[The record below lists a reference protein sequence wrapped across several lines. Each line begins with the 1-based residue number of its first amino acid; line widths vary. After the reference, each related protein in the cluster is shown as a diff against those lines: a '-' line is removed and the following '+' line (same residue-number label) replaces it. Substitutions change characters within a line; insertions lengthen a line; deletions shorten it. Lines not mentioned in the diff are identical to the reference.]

1 MASEFSRQGRV
12 GLALAG
18 LIGSAWLLSLVCSLT
33 LPLTQIPPLLLGSIV
48 LIRAFLH
55 TGLFI
60 VAHDAM
66 HNSLVPDAPRLNRL
80 IGRVCLFLYAGLSY
94 KLCCRNHSRH
104 HQKPESARDPDYQR
118 SVNDGI
124 LSWYVHF
131 MGNYLGW
138 KELLKLGSFWL
149 VLFHLT
155 HHHQTDHAMQLL
167 LFCVLPLFVSSCQL
181 FLVGTWMPHRRG
193 VTSKPGVTTRS
204 LALNPVLSFAACYHF
219 GYHREHHD
227 SPSTPWF
234 QLPKLRVRHRSDQ
247 P

>member
-1 MASEFSRQGRV
+1 VVSELNRQGQQ

-18 LIGSAWLLSLVCSLT
+18 LIGSAWLLTLAFSLNLSLD
-33 LPLTQIPPLLLGSIV
+33 QIPPLLLGAVV
-48 LIRAFLH
+48 LVRAFLH

-66 HNSLVPDAPRLNRL
+66 HNSLVPKQPGLNRL

-94 KLCCRNHSRH
+94 RLCCRNHRRH
-104 HQKPESARDPDYQR
+104 HQAPESDRDPDYQR
-118 SVNDGI
+118 STNDGI
-124 LSWYVHF
+124 FSWYVHF
-131 MGNYLGW
+131 MGNYLSW
-138 KELLKLGSFWL
+138 KQLLNLSGCWF
-149 VLFHLT
+149 VLFNLT
-155 HHHQTDHAMQLL
+155 RHHQTDHGLPLL
-167 LFCVLPLFVSSCQL
+167 VFCVLPLIISSCQL

-193 VTSKPGVTTRS
+193 VTSQPGITSRS

-234 QLPKLRVRHRSDQ
+234 QLPLLRDHHRS
-247 P
+247 

>member
-1 MASEFSRQGRV
+1 VASELSNQSRQ

-18 LIGSAWLLSLVCSLT
+18 LIGSAWLLSLAYCLS
-33 LPLTQIPPLLLGSIV
+33 LPLKQFSPLLLGSAI

-66 HNSLVPDAPRLNRL
+66 HNSLVPASPKLNRF

-94 KLCCRNHSRH
+94 RLCCRNHRRH
-104 HQKPESARDPDYQR
+104 HQAPESDRDPDYQR
-118 SVNDGI
+118 SANDTI
-124 LSWYVHF
+124 LNWYVHF
-131 MGNYLGW
+131 MGNYLNW
-138 KELLKLGSFWL
+138 KQLLKLSGFWF
-149 VLFHLT
+149 VLFNLGRYQ
-155 HHHQTDHAMQLL
+155 QTEQGLQLL
-167 LFCVLPLFVSSCQL
+167 LFCVLPLFLSSCQL

-204 LALNPVLSFAACYHF
+204 LGLNPVLSFAACYHF

-234 QLPKLRVRHRSDQ
+234 QLPLIRNHHLS
-247 P
+247 